1 MKIKWAALGWMLVGA
16 VIASGAVYGYAVITA
31 HVPGKVICAA
41 NPCKI
46 EMTRNGSAGL
56 VIQDVHGP
64 RNENPLLIVDPHG
77 LAEFWQNTA
86 GAYEGPKG
94 EICTTNQNLGP
105 IACLGSNGTTGWVS
119 IGGQV
124 LDSADIAWL
133 HNAEAAGRPKRTPA
147 PRLPTLRLTESPSPG
162 RPATGPITHVGA
174 NNTNNPLTT
183 TSHRPKP
190 TPRPGHGREL
200 C

>member
-1 MKIKWAALGWMLVGA
+1 MKIKWAALGWMLAGA
-16 VIASGAVYGYAVITA
+16 VIASASAYGYAVISA

-56 VIQDVHGP
+56 VIQDVTGP
-64 RNENPLLIVDPHG
+64 RNENPLLIIDPHG

-94 EICTTNQNLGP
+94 EICTTNRNLGP
-105 IACLGSNGTTGWVS
+105 IACLGSNGQTGWVS

-124 LDSADIAWL
+124 LDAADIAWL
-133 HNAEAAGRPKRTPA
+133 HQAEATAGQS
-147 PRLPTLRLTESPSPG
+147 SPPPPG
-162 RPATGPITHVGA
+162 SQHSG
-174 NNTNNPLTT
+174 
-183 TSHRPKP
+183 
-190 TPRPGHGREL
+190 
-200 C
+200 